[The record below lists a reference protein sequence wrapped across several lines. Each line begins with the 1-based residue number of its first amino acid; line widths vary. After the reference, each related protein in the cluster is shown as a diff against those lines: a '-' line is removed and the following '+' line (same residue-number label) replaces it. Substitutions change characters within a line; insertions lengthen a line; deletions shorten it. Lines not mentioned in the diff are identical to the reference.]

1 MSEQY
6 AGKQIVG
13 MDLHRRRSVLVR
25 MTETGERLETVRI
38 SNDPEYL
45 RAVMTRA
52 GEAPDV
58 VLEACYGWYWAA
70 DTLAE
75 LGATVHLAHPLGVK
89 MFSLRR
95 VKNDERDA
103 ADLADL
109 WRMGRLPEAWIAPP
123 ACRELRG
130 WVRHRAKLVG
140 LRSNLK
146 CQIHAVLAGAGVQ
159 VGMSDLFSAGGQDL
173 LARVALT
180 PESRARV
187 DSALR
192 LIGGLDFEI
201 ELFGKLVANRLRR
214 DPGYQAIQ
222 ALPGVG
228 PVLAAV
234 FVAEIGDIGRFR
246 RAEQLASWAGL
257 TPRHHESDT
266 TVHRGPITKQGS
278 RLVRWA
284 AVEAVQRVGA
294 HTRLGQVRDRVG
306 QRRGRNIGVVAA
318 ARELTELVFYG
329 LRDGRVR
336 CLTRPQPPGRTPRT
350 RRREPTASPW
360 WARVVQ
366 VMTPACTRRG
376 RPV

>member
-95 VKNDERDA
+95 VKNDELDA
-103 ADLADL
+103 GDLADL

-123 ACRELRG
+123 ATRELRG

-284 AVEAVQRVGA
+284 AVEAVQRVPA

-318 ARELTELVFYG
+318 ARELIELVFYG

-336 CLTRPQPPGRTPRT
+336 CLTPPAATRPD
-350 RRREPTASPW
+350 TAN
-360 WARVVQ
+360 
-366 VMTPACTRRG
+366 PAA
-376 RPV
+376 